1 MDVMSNTRVPPAIPG
16 AVVRVARTPAAPH
29 ARPAAPARP
38 AATPGW
44 VRTMRGPAHGPVPS
58 LTAGGGYLLVIG
70 AEVVVLEA
78 DGVAAGRLPE
88 RVVRDLLVGGRGRVD
103 GGPRILG
110 RLHPDAAVPEHSGAG
125 RDQLADDDVLLQAQ
139 QRVRLGVDGGV
150 GEHPGRL
157 LERGRR

>member
-16 AVVRVARTPAAPH
+16 AVGRVGPAGLTPASAARTPAAPH

-125 RDQLADDDVLLQAQ
+125 RDQLADDDVLLQ
-139 QRVRLGVDGGV
+139 
-150 GEHPGRL
+150 
-157 LERGRR
+157 